1 MKKKALKK
9 LSLDKKVISN
19 LDQQQQAAVAGGK
32 SGYESVCYCTGG
44 CATHPGVCA

>member
-1 MKKKALKK
+1 MKKKSLKK
-9 LSLDKKVISN
+9 LSIDKKVISN
-19 LDQQQQAAVAGGK
+19 LEAQQQQAVVGGK

>member
-19 LDQQQQAAVAGGK
+19 LALQQQTAILGGK